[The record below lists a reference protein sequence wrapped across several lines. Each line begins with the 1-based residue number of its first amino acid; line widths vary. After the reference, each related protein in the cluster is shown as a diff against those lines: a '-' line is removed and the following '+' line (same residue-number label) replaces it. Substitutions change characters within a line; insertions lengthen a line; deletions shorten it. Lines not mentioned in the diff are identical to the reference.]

1 MRLDDLT
8 RVVAA
13 QDDIIKSQSSIID
26 ELFILLCHYV
36 NLDEI
41 EPLLTSIGD
50 VAERRGAYAI
60 E

>member
-13 QDDIIKSQSSIID
+13 QDDIIKSQSGIID
-26 ELFILLCHYV
+26 ELFILLCQYV

-50 VAERRGAYAI
+50 VAERRGAYAT